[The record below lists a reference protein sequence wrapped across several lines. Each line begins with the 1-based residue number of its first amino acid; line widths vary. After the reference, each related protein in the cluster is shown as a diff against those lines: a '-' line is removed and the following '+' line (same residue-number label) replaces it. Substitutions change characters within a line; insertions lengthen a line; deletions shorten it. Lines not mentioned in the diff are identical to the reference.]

1 MGRIVATEYVSVDG
15 VIEAPSGPS
24 DFARAGWTDAY
35 TRGPD
40 GDAYMHAQGM
50 EAAALLMGRL
60 TYEPFAAAWPL
71 FDGEFADRMNAM
83 PKYVVSSTL
92 TDPQWNNTTVV
103 GGDAVAAGAR
113 LRDEVDGDIVV
124 YGSGQV
130 VQALLEADLVDELR
144 LLVYPVVV
152 GDGARLFG
160 STSDPRR
167 LRLAETRTFDDGVAL
182 LVYQR
187 AA

>member
-50 EAAALLMGRL
+50 EAGALLMGRL

-103 GGDAVAAGAR
+103 GDDPVAAGAR

-144 LLVYPVVV
+144 LLVYPLVV
-152 GDGARLFG
+152 GTGKRLCEG
-160 STSDPRR
+160 EGDRIP
-167 LRLAETRTFDDGVAL
+167 LRLTDSRTFDNGVMYV
-182 LVYQR
+182 VYSG
-187 AA
+187 A